1 MAVIRWGIEKI
12 LAIPFLFEL
21 QQRLCN
27 NYSAVGAE
35 FAEILDRKDIRI
47 LDVGCSTATCA
58 GQIIDMK
65 ANRYVGIDIEGQ
77 YIETARRRFADG
89 EFLAVDAR
97 TLPFP
102 PASFDTAMFIGV
114 LHHMDDRLA
123 QDCLAGVRRVVKPT
137 GAIVIAEPVFTPGMW
152 ISNALLSLDRGRHI
166 RSESGYRALF
176 GDCHV
181 ERQRFFRFSAHRFC
195 SFVLRPV

>member
-1 MAVIRWGIEKI
+1 MSVIRSGIEKV

-35 FAEILDRKDIRI
+35 FAGILDRKEISI

-65 ANRYVGIDIEGQ
+65 ANRYVGVDIEAQ
-77 YIETARRRFADG
+77 YIATARRRFGDG
-89 EFLAVDAR
+89 EFLAVDSR
-97 TLPFP
+97 TLPFEP
-102 PASFDTAMFIGV
+102 SSFDTAMFIGV

-123 QDCLAGVRRVVKPT
+123 QDCLTGVRRVVKQT
-137 GAIVIAEPVFTPGMW
+137 GEIIIAEPVFTPGMW
-152 ISNALLSLDRGRHI
+152 ISNALLSLNHGRHI
-166 RSESGYRALF
+166 RTEAGYRGLF
-176 GDCHV
+176 TGYRV
-181 ERQRFFRFSAHRFC
+181 ERQGFFRFSMHRFC
-195 SFVLRPV
+195 SFVLRPL